1 MIIEDLLKE
10 LVDKGGSDLHISNK
24 LPPIMRIDGK
34 LTRTDY
40 EPLNHE
46 DVETLLFPMM
56 SNEQRRHLEQE
67 WELDFSYGIE
77 NIGRFRV
84 NFYKDKGCYAAAFR
98 TIATSAPRLEDLGM
112 PPIVTTMAEKPRGL
126 ILVTGPTGSGKSTTL
141 AAMIDYINR
150 TRAEHILTIEDP
162 VEFVHTSKNSI
173 IHQRELGMDTRSFA
187 NALKSALREDPDII
201 LVGEMRDHE
210 TIALA
215 LTAAETGHLVF
226 GTLHTSSASQTIDR
240 IIDVFPEGQ
249 QQQIRVQLANSLV
262 AVFSQTLLPKLQ
274 PDGTKKGR
282 TMAQEIMVVT
292 PAVANL
298 IREAKAAQI
307 YSTIQTSSGA
317 GMQTLESA
325 LAELYKKKMITIE
338 DAMSKTSKPAELKRL
353 IQS

>member
-24 LPPIMRIDGK
+24 LPPIARIDGK
-34 LTRTDY
+34 LVRLDY
-40 EPLNHE
+40 DPLTPE
-46 DVETLLFPMM
+46 GVENLLFPMM

-67 WELDFSYGIE
+67 WELDFSYGVE

-98 TIATSAPRLEDLGM
+98 TIAATAPQLEELGM
-112 PPIVTTMAEKPRGL
+112 PPIVTQIAEKPRGL
-126 ILVTGPTGSGKSTTL
+126 VLVTGPTGSGKSTTL

-162 VEFVHTSKNSI
+162 VEFVHTSKVSV

-187 NALKSALREDPDII
+187 NALKSSLREDPDII

-262 AVFSQTLLPKLQ
+262 AVFSQTLLPKRQ
-274 PDGTKKGR
+274 PDGTRKGR
-282 TMAQEIMVVT
+282 IMAQEIMVVT

-317 GMQTLESA
+317 GMQTLEAA
-325 LAELYKKKMITIE
+325 LAELFKKGLVTIE
-338 DAMSKTSKPAELKRL
+338 DALAKSSKPAELKRL
-353 IQS
+353 IQG

>member
-10 LVDKGGSDLHISNK
+10 LVDRGGSDLHISNK
-24 LPPIMRIDGK
+24 LPPVARIDGK
-34 LTRTDY
+34 LTRLDH
-40 EPLNHE
+40 PFLSSE
-46 DVETLLFPMM
+46 DVEAVIIPMM

-67 WELDFSYGIE
+67 WELDFSYGVE

-98 TIATSAPRLEDLGM
+98 TIATTAPQLEELGM
-112 PPIVTTMAEKPRGL
+112 PPIVTTIAEKPRGL
-126 ILVTGPTGSGKSTTL
+126 VLVTGPTGSGKSTTL

-150 TRAEHILTIEDP
+150 TRPEHILTIEDP
-162 VEFVHTSKNSI
+162 VEFVHTSKVSI
-173 IHQRELGMDTRSFA
+173 IHQRELGMDTRTFA

-262 AVFSQTLLPKLQ
+262 AVFSQTLLPKVQ

-282 TMAQEIMVVT
+282 VMAQEIMVVT
-292 PAVANL
+292 PAIANL

-307 YSTIQTSSGA
+307 YSTIQTSSGS

-325 LAELYKKKMITIE
+325 LSALYKQGLVTIE
-338 DAMSKTSKPAELKRL
+338 DALSKSSKPAELKRL
-353 IQS
+353 IQG